1 MNKAFKI
8 RLYPT
13 VKQSVLIDKTI
24 GCCRFIYNQML
35 NERIKF
41 YQENKDNKEVLKNHK
56 YKTESEYK
64 KDFEFLKEVPSRA
77 LQQSRNNLDTAYQN
91 FFKKKCGFPK
101 FKNKHKSRLSYKDPQ
116 VGNQIRFENNKL
128 KMPKLGLLKFRGL
141 SEDFKGVIKSVTVS
155 KDRDNTYHASILV
168 ECEDVKNERKS
179 NNTVGIDL
187 GLKSFVT
194 LSNGVQI
201 DIPDVNY
208 LDRKIKKQQKHFSR
222 KTKGSARREKCR
234 IKLAKLHK
242 RKTNI
247 LNHFYR
253 HLCNLICSENQTIK
267 IEDLN
272 VKGMLK
278 NRKLSRKI
286 HSVSWSKFI
295 ELLKQVAVK
304 YGSVIEVVNR
314 FFPSSK
320 TCSHCYHVKDD
331 LKLSDRVFYCDKCG
345 LAIDRDLNAAINIK
359 NYKSDELSDY
369 KHGETINLVKK
380 LFNFNTSCFSEVL
393 ISKIGKCNV
402 C

>member
-41 YQENKDNKEVLKNHK
+41 YQENKNNKEILKNHK

-64 KDFEFLKEVPSRA
+64 KEFEFLREVPSRA
-77 LQQSRNNLDTAYQN
+77 LQQSKNNLDTAYQN
-91 FFKKKCGFPK
+91 FFKKRSCLPK
-101 FKNKHKSRLSYKDPQ
+101 FKSKHKSRLSYRDPQ
-116 VGNQIRFENNKL
+116 VGNQIRFECDKL

-141 SEDFKGVIKSVTVS
+141 SEDFKGIIKSVTVS
-155 KDRDNTYHASILV
+155 KDRDCTYHASILV
-168 ECEDVKNERKS
+168 ECEDIKIGRKLD
-179 NNTVGIDL
+179 NTIGIDL
-187 GLKSFVT
+187 GLKTFVT
-194 LSNGVQI
+194 LSSGVKI
-201 DIPDVNY
+201 DIPNVTD
-208 LDRKIKKQQKHFSR
+208 LDKKIRKQQKHFSR
-222 KTKGSARREKCR
+222 KTKGSTRREKCR

-267 IEDLN
+267 VEDLN

-295 ELLKQVAVK
+295 ELLKQVAIK
-304 YGSVIEVVNR
+304 YDSVIKVVDR

-320 TCSHCYHVKDD
+320 TCSRCRCTKED
-331 LKLSDRVFYCDKCG
+331 LKLSDRVFKCENCG
-345 LAIDRDLNAAINIK
+345 LEIDRDFNASINIK
-359 NYKSDELSDY
+359 NYKSDELFDY
-369 KHGETINLVKK
+369 KHGETVNLVKK
-380 LFNFNTSCFSEVL
+380 FFNFNTSCFDEVL
-393 ISKIGKCNV
+393 TDNISDYNV